1 MALLIG
7 YFGNNK
13 GPVQRIAKDTRA
25 VLDGPMAQ
33 TWMFPQSRPM
43 FMPSYTLVFGQFRA
57 CVCPPVELSPSW
69 GEFQHQKCGFQ
80 KMPDDLTMLMLSLP
94 RLPKWPFLAMG
105 SPFVPHLGK
114 IIQKKIDWSRW
125 FPHVHQLP
133 IWYGCSIPSKAS
145 QARQEGLAKGSG
157 KPAPTLPQSRPDGAM
172 GKGKGKP
179 PTKGKTK
186 TKRARPSM
194 ASTPPEVVGGGA
206 VQRSHGRLF
215 ENAISRSR
223 GAAVA
228 GCRR

>member
-1 MALLIG
+1 MYFPETLTRQEEKCVVDCVLRRKMALLTG

-94 RLPKWPFLAMG
+94 RLPKWPCLAMC

-114 IIQKKIDWSRW
+114 IIQKKIDWNRW

-133 IWYGCSIPSKAS
+133 IWYGCSIPSKVS

-157 KPAPTLPQSRPDGAM
+157 KPAPTFPQSRPSGAM

-179 PTKGKTK
+179 QGKTK
-186 TKRARPSM
+186 TKRPRPSM
-194 ASTPPEVVGGGA
+194 VPEVVGG
-206 VQRSHGRLF
+206 S
-215 ENAISRSR
+215 
-223 GAAVA
+223 
-228 GCRR
+228 